1 MAQRVAN
8 RYAAALAEATARDG
22 AAVDAAAALVQLRSF
37 AKAFDSSKDL
47 RTVLASPAAAADSK
61 KALIGAIADRL
72 GLAQPVRNFLFI
84 LVDNR
89 RTGLLDE
96 IVEALEEAVAEA
108 SGLARIE
115 VRSAG
120 PLDEGQKQEFIS
132 TFSSLTGKQ
141 VQPHFV
147 VDEDLLGG
155 SLVRVGS
162 TLYDG
167 SLRAQLRRLDRTLAG
182 QA

>member
-1 MAQRVAN
+1 MTQRVAN
-8 RYAAALAEATARDG
+8 RYAAALAEAAAREG
-22 AAVDAAAALVQLRSF
+22 SAVDPATALEQLRSF
-37 AKAFDSSKDL
+37 AETFGSSKDL
-47 RTVLASPAAAADSK
+47 RTVLASPAAPAEGK
-61 KALIGAIADRL
+61 RALIDAIADRL
-72 GLAQPVRNFLFI
+72 GLAQPLRNFLFI
-84 LVDNR
+84 LIDKG

-96 IVEALEEAVAEA
+96 IVEALDEAVAEA
-108 SGLARIE
+108 SGTARIE

-141 VQPHFV
+141 VRAQFV